1 MNPMKR
7 IRNALFPLMM
17 LASCVPVQ
25 IAPTITM
32 EKDLFRSKNWNVAVV
47 DFDYEYENEGSLNGT
62 NYKSAGK
69 DGGKVLADLF
79 SAELSRLKNVTIL
92 ERSKI
97 SAVLKEQAL
106 QQSGVTDPGS
116 AAELGKLVGADAV
129 VTGVVTDYVYWSSLT
144 GSGTT
149 VSFSIKMVDV
159 RTGKVMLNGSI
170 SRARNLTD
178 AFPNAQ
184 MTTKDL
190 VDAIQNY

>member
-1 MNPMKR
+1 
-7 IRNALFPLMM
+7 M

-32 EKDLFRSKNWNVAVV
+32 EKDLFRSKKWNVAVV
-47 DFDYEYENEGSLNGT
+47 DFDYDFEGEGTLNGT

-79 SAELSRLKNVTIL
+79 SAELSRLENVSIL

-97 SAVLKEQAL
+97 AE
-106 QQSGVTDPGS
+106 VTDSGS

-129 VTGVVTDYVYWSSLT
+129 VTGVVTDYVYWSNLT

-149 VSFSIKMVDV
+149 VSFSIKMIDV

>member
-1 MNPMKR
+1 MKR
-7 IRNALFPLMM
+7 SRYVLVLLLM

-25 IAPTITM
+25 IAPAITM

-47 DFDYEYENEGSLNGT
+47 DFDYEYEGEGDLNGT

-69 DGGKVLADLF
+69 DGGKLLADLF
-79 SAELSRLKNVTIL
+79 SGELSRLKNVSVL

-97 SAVLKEQAL
+97 TDVLKEQAL
-106 QQSGVTDPGS
+106 QQTGVTDPGS
-116 AAELGKLVGADAV
+116 AAELGRMVGADAV
-129 VTGVVTDYVYWSSLT
+129 VTGVVTDYVYWSNPA
-144 GSGTT
+144 GSGST
-149 VSFSIKMVDV
+149 VSFSIRMVDV

-184 MTTKDL
+184 LTTKEL